1 MRKRADTAGSV
12 LSPQVTL
19 AEGFRLCRRKL
30 VGLFGHR
37 SVGHAAL
44 WSHRSIGHATLW
56 SKIPRAVTFAGPT
69 HRLGENMD
77 FDGLQLAIR
86 SWSCRSANKASRLD
100 IG

>member
-19 AEGFRLCRRKL
+19 AGGSVFADGSLSDFSATVPL
-30 VGLFGHR
+30 VMLLFGATVPLVMLLFGVR
-37 SVGHAAL
+37 SHA
-44 WSHRSIGHATLW
+44 RSP
-56 SKIPRAVTFAGPT
+56 SPVPRIE
-69 HRLGENMD
+69 LGENMD